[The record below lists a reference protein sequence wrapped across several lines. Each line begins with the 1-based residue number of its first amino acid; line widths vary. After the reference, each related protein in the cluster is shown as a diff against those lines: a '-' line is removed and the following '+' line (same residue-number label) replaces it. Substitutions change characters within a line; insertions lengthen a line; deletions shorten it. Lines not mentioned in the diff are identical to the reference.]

1 MGETSTATSTDHHFA
16 EWSDQ
21 HLLLPDAKYL
31 CADPGASYRDD
42 VMDDFEFV
50 RTDGG
55 DSEYDL
61 GPLDDDADDAAY
73 RHWMVESQRK
83 NNSLMKRIL

>member
-1 MGETSTATSTDHHFA
+1 MKPLLQPLPIITSLNEVTNICFI
-16 EWSDQ
+16 
-21 HLLLPDAKYL
+21 PDAKYL
-31 CADPGASYRDD
+31 CPDPGASYSDD
-42 VMDDFEFV
+42 VMDDVEFV

>member
-1 MGETSTATSTDHHFA
+1 M
-16 EWSDQ
+16 
-21 HLLLPDAKYL
+21 
-31 CADPGASYRDD
+31 DD
-42 VMDDFEFV
+42 VEFV